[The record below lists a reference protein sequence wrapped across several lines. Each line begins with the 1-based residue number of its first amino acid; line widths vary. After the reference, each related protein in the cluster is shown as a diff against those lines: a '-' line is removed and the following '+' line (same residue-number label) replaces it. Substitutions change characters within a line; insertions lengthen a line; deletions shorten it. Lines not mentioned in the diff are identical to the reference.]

1 MDDGA
6 IVLGA
11 IELTANAVRLSVN
24 SEARAARGRT
34 LLEPVLTGLV
44 RAPLIERQTV
54 EQMMA
59 SPRDRSSAQDA
70 LRLPPN
76 EERRI
81 IHQGLTDHYRR
92 TLDEPIPKSR
102 QPVAA
107 QGGEDKERSGE
118 GDRLVEDAGE
128 PFRTAGAGRSAR
140 QLRLH
145 LDLEG
150 TWPRRRAAMNRSSD
164 LYRLLKQRRSRASCF
179 WVYAYPAFLRYAAH
193 SAGGYW
199 ARISPQASEMAS

>member
-1 MDDGA
+1 MTLCGTGSRRRRCAGSSQRDRRPIPGPSA
-6 IVLGA
+6 RRRWTTAPSRSAPVQ
-11 IELTANAVRLSVN
+11 LTANAVTLSAN

-44 RAPLIERQTV
+44 CAPLIERQTV

-70 LRLPPN
+70 PHLPPTK
-76 EERRI
+76 ERRI

-92 TLDEPIPKSR
+92 TLDAPIPSLGDQSPR
-102 QPVAA
+102 R
-107 QGGEDKERSGE
+107 GGEDRERSGE

-128 PFRTAGAGRSAR
+128 PFRTAGEGRSGR

-164 LYRLLKQRRSRASCF
+164 LHRAF
-179 WVYAYPAFLRYAAH
+179 KAAV
-193 SAGGYW
+193 
-199 ARISPQASEMAS
+199 